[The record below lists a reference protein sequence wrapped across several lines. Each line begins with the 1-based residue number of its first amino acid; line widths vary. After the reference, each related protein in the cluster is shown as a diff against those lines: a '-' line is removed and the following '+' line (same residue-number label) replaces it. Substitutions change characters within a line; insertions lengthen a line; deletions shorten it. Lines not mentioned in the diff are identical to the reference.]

1 MANNNNCEQC
11 NTVPSVPVTPP
22 PTCPTPACD
31 EYVSSDCVVNTVD
44 ESCTSQFYDYD
55 PNTGALELDINNAPV
70 PQNPP
75 IPLGVTISQNDS
87 LSTVLSNLVSTQ
99 NCMFN
104 PNYIAGMLQVI
115 QANPNH
121 PVSQIFCNLVCS
133 CTCDAGCQ
141 IEIVD
146 TLSFNPV
153 TDVGFTINFDAFQ
166 GYGYTITVID
176 TNTLPATTYTYTYPA
191 PPVTGLPVDNI
202 SFSSALLEDQAGD
215 PVGDLPSGHTFQVS
229 IASIYGGETCSGDV
243 FTISTLEPSTCD
255 DCKDVDL
262 AVTFEAGAIG
272 TIDLVIN
279 VTLPVGYLP
288 QAYNIEII
296 DPQNDVVFGPADYDP
311 TLYLD
316 PPASNQVKISFGS
329 GNLSGGTYTVN
340 VIPVCLITPSVR
352 CTGDTFTEEILVNGP
367 ALCAPPDITSVT
379 ITP

>member
-1 MANNNNCEQC
+1 MSTNNNCEQC

-44 ESCTSQFYDYD
+44 ESCTSQFYQYD
-55 PNTGALELDINNAPV
+55 PDTGALELDINNAPISQV
-70 PQNPP
+70 PA
-75 IPLGVTISQNDS
+75 IPLGVSISQNDS

-115 QANPNH
+115 QANPTH

-133 CTCDAGCQ
+133 CTCDEGCQ

-146 TLSFNPV
+146 TLSFNPI
-153 TDVGFTINFDAFQ
+153 TEVGFTINFDAFQ
-166 GYGYTITVID
+166 GYFYKITVID
-176 TNTLPATTYTYTYPA
+176 TNTLPATTYTYTYPS
-191 PPVTGLPVDNI
+191 PPVIGLPVDTI
-202 SFSSALLEDQAGD
+202 SFDSALLEDQSGT

-229 IASIYGGETCSGDV
+229 IESIYNGETCSGDV
-243 FTISTLEPSTCD
+243 FTISTLEPSICD

-262 AVTFEAGAIG
+262 AVTYEAGAVG

-296 DPQNDVVFGPADYDP
+296 DPLNNVVFGPADYDP

-316 PPASNQVKISFGS
+316 PPPANQVAISFGA
-329 GNLSGGTYTVN
+329 GTLSGGTYTVN

-352 CTGDTFTEEILVNGP
+352 CTGNTFTVDVEVDGP